1 MIDKYKEYL
10 FYVYLFI
17 VLLCVVAGAVRY
29 KKTDAPTKTI
39 YYLLC
44 IMLISEC
51 ATRIFS
57 KAPIYHVYTVVEL
70 WMITIYFLQTTVK
83 KMVSALT
90 IAATIVYPTL
100 AILNVAWAED
110 PSTLNAHSI
119 TVESFA
125 VIVMSLY
132 ALYKILINDSIDN
145 LFKHV
150 HFWLWTCFL
159 TYFSSTFFFWSTIKI
174 LYKIHSTGY
183 VFAVFSQIIMNILV
197 YLAIL
202 LIFIFYPKNSMP
214 KEPT

>member
-1 MIDKYKEYL
+1 MIDTYKEYL

-17 VLLCVVAGAVRY
+17 VLLCVIAGAARY
-29 KKTDAPTKTI
+29 KKIDTATKTI

-57 KAPIYHVYTVVEL
+57 KAPIYHIYTVVEL
-70 WMITIYFLQTTVK
+70 WTITIYFLQTTVK
-83 KMVSALT
+83 KMINTFIMLAT
-90 IAATIVYPTL
+90 IAYPTL
-100 AILNVAWAED
+100 AILNVMCIED
-110 PSTLNAHSI
+110 PTKLNAYSI

-145 LFKHV
+145 LFKHIP
-150 HFWLWTCFL
+150 FWLWTCFL

-174 LYKIHSTGY
+174 LYKIHSSGY
-183 VFAVFSQIIMNILV
+183 VIAVFSQIIMNILV

-202 LIFIFYPKNSMP
+202 LIFIFYPKTHQP